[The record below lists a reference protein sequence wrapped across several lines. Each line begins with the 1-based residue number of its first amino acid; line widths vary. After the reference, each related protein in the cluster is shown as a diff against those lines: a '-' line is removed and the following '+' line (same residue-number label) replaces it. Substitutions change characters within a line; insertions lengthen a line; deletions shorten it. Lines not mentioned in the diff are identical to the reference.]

1 MARSDGARLQ
11 DVLDFWFGPPDG
23 AGAYEARPIWFKSTP
38 AFDAELGR
46 LFLADHERAASGGYD
61 ALANTPHR
69 ALALLILL
77 DQFPRNAFRGTRR
90 MYATDTLAL
99 GHAERAIALDFDQR
113 IHHAARIFFFT
124 PFEHA
129 EDMAVQRR
137 SLALAPR
144 MSDAPGFERTLFFI
158 RRHAEIVERFGR
170 FPHRNET
177 LGRAT
182 TAEEAEFLK
191 EPHSSF

>member
-1 MARSDGARLQ
+1 MAGSEAARLQ
-11 DVLDFWFGPPDG
+11 TVLDFWFGPPDG
-23 AGAYEARPIWFKSTP
+23 AGAYQSRSIWFKSTP
-38 AFDAELGR
+38 AFDAELKQ

-69 ALALLILL
+69 VLALLILL

-90 MYATDTLAL
+90 MYATDALAL
-99 GHAERAIALDFDQR
+99 ALAERAIALDFDQI
-113 IHHAARIFFFT
+113 IHHVARIFFFT

-129 EDMAVQRR
+129 EDIAVQRR

-144 MSDAPGFERTLFFI
+144 MSDAPNYEHTLLFI
-158 RRHAEIVERFGR
+158 QRHAEIVERFGR

-182 TAEEAEFLK
+182 TAEETEFLK